1 MDLVQECHSISK
13 TFPREKL
20 FGIASQIRRAAV
32 SVPANIAEGFGR
44 WHRKEYAHHLR
55 MAAGSVAELET
66 HLSIALRLKYME
78 KVRTEALLR
87 RAEEIGKM
95 IAGLLKALSRM
106 NPSP

>member
-1 MDLVQECHSISK
+1 
-13 TFPREKL
+13 
-20 FGIASQIRRAAV
+20 
-32 SVPANIAEGFGR
+32 
-44 WHRKEYAHHLR
+44 
-55 MAAGSVAELET
+55 MAAGPVAELET
-66 HLSIALRLKYME
+66 HLLIALGPKYLE